1 MESRFVAKTV
11 KNSKTN
17 SSASAGKRGNAS
29 NPKAKARAQQ
39 SKASARGAKGRGD
52 KSKTTARPGE
62 KKGFTKFL
70 RDVRVEMSKVT
81 WPTRRDLVQST
92 LVVLVAVT
100 IVGFYIALLD
110 TVFRRMIGPIERAL
124 TSILT

>member
-1 MESRFVAKTV
+1 MAKTV
-11 KNSKTN
+11 KNSKSNN
-17 SSASAGKRGNAS
+17 SAAADGKRS
-29 NPKAKARAQQ
+29 NDTRPKTKAKAQQ
-39 SKASARGAKGRGD
+39 SKASSKSTRGRAD
-52 KSKTTARPGE
+52 KSKVARPGE
-62 KKGFTKFL
+62 KKGFLKFL

-100 IVGFYIALLD
+100 IVGFYIAFLD
-110 TVFRRMIGPIERAL
+110 LVFSRAIVPVEKAL

>member
-1 MESRFVAKTV
+1 MAKTV

-17 SSASAGKRGNAS
+17 NSAADDGKRGNDTR
-29 NPKAKARAQQ
+29 PKAKAKAQQ
-39 SKASARGAKGRGD
+39 SKASAKSTRGRAD
-52 KSKTTARPGE
+52 KSKAAARSGE

-100 IVGFYIALLD
+100 IVGFYIAFLD
-110 TVFRRMIGPIERAL
+110 LVFSRAIVPVEKAL
-124 TSILT
+124 TSILS